1 MDFPY
6 PYMAGADFFI
16 LPSRWEGLP
25 NVVLESLSLGTPV
38 ITMKEIK
45 GLDEMKTQTSSNN
58 LLFCEDSK
66 KLQSLLLK
74 LQARKDYRRPI
85 VRKGIIR
92 KYNTPEQYAKK
103 VSDFIKRIIYE
114 N

>member
-1 MDFPY
+1 M
-6 PYMAGADFFI
+6 
-16 LPSRWEGLP
+16 
-25 NVVLESLSLGTPV
+25 LESLSLGTPV

-45 GLDEMKTQTSSNN
+45 GLDEIKNQTSSDN

-74 LQARKDYRRPI
+74 LQARKDYKRP
-85 VRKGIIR
+85 IIR
-92 KYNTPEQYAKK
+92 KSILMKYYTPEQYAKK
-103 VSDFIKRIIYE
+103 VSDFIKKIIHE